1 MFNSIQARARNAKEL
16 VAILDQRFVTKTRDE
31 WIQILKREGCIFTPI
46 QTPLEVSND
55 MQAIANNYFINV
67 QHPEWGRTKMVGFP
81 WDFSETPAS
90 WRREAPAFGQ
100 HSEEILS
107 ELGYHSGDIA
117 ILKEEGVIQ

>member
-1 MFNSIQARARNAKEL
+1 L
-16 VAILDQRFVTKTRDE
+16 VAILDQRFLTKPRDE
-31 WIQILKREGCIFTPI
+31 WIQILKGEGCIFTPI

-55 MQAIANNYFINV
+55 IQAIANHYFINV
-67 QHPEWGRTKMVGFP
+67 EHPEWGRTKMVGFP

-100 HSEEILS
+100 HSKEILS

-117 ILKEEGVIQ
+117 NLKEEGVIQ